1 MHARLVFGLC
11 LAWLLMPPALVA
23 DSPFDAARRDGTV
36 PRTADGK
43 PLNLD
48 FEQGTLD
55 DWTAEG
61 DAFAGQPIEG
71 DTVRRRRG
79 DMASDHAGRFWV
91 GTYERAGDGPQGTLA
106 SRPFLV
112 DKPYASFLVAGGPH
126 PETRVELVRADTRQ
140 VIFRTTG
147 DETENLKPVVV
158 DLSDH
163 LGKEIFIRLVDQHSG
178 GWGHINFDDFRLHD
192 ERPKVP
198 ERAMPQPPD
207 VFAHAGLSPEA
218 AAQAMTVPE
227 GFHVTLFAGEPD
239 VQQPIAMAIDDRGR
253 LWVAEAY
260 AYPIRV
266 PDEQARDRI
275 LIFEDADGDGRFDV
289 RKIFISG
296 LNLVSGLE
304 LGYGGVWVGAAPYL
318 MFIPDRNRDDVPDGP
333 PEIHLDGW
341 AWQDTHETLNAFI
354 WGPDG
359 WLYGC
364 HGVFTHSRVGA
375 PGTPDEQRVPI
386 NAGIWRY
393 HPLKRR
399 FEVFAHGTSNPWGV
413 DFNDQGQAFCTA
425 CVIPH
430 LFHIIQGA
438 RYQRQAG
445 AHFNPHTYADI
456 QTIARHRHWIGAT
469 PHSGNG
475 RSDAAGGGHA
485 HSGAM
490 IYLGDAWPERYRNQI
505 FMNNIHGA
513 RINQDQLA
521 PAGSG
526 YVGDRA
532 PDFLLANDSWSQIL
546 YLTYGP
552 DGQVYMIDWYDQNQC
567 HHGNV
572 EGHDRSNGRIFKV
585 SYGEPRPVKVD
596 LASLDE
602 HELVALQL
610 HPNDWYVRHAR
621 RLLAER
627 TVSPAG
633 RKRLAELAFE
643 HPEGTRRLRGLWALH
658 VAGGLG
664 PEQVVRG
671 LDHDDPYVRAWTIQL
686 ACEDGRPSADVLR
699 RFAELARHDPSPVVR
714 LYLASALQRL
724 PLADRWEV
732 LAPLV
737 THRDDAQD
745 HNLPLMYWYATEP
758 LVAEDPARALVL
770 AGGAV
775 APLPE
780 FAVRRAAGLATAG
793 ALAAVVEAIDRAA
806 DEAVQASLLAAAR
819 QGLAGIR
826 QAEMPANWSQ
836 LYSRL
841 QASRNE
847 QVRTLATALAITF
860 GDTSALD
867 ALRRLAADGRAE
879 PQLREQALAALV
891 KARDSRLPPLL
902 LQLLAEKTLRRA
914 ALRALA
920 AYDLPEAPARIFQ
933 AYADFDPDERRDAL
947 NTLASRVDYAVAL
960 LEATGAGVVAPS
972 DLSADVVRALRNLR
986 NDRVNQLISNVWGTV
1001 NDTPEE
1007 RARLIAQYRAM
1018 LTSPPKQ
1025 PPDLSLGRAIYA
1037 KACQQCHMLF
1047 GTGSKIG
1054 PELTGANRANLDYVL
1069 SNVLDPSAL
1078 IGKDYQAT
1086 VIQTTDG
1093 RVLTGLLRGEDENSV
1108 TLVTATEILILPHD
1122 EIEVRQ
1128 PSTQSMM
1135 PDDLFKPLS
1144 EHEVRSLVA
1153 YLASPEQVPML
1164 ATAENAASLF
1174 NGRDLEGWEGNLEY
1188 WSVEEGEIVGRTD
1201 GLERN
1206 EFLVSR
1212 LLVEDFELS
1221 LEVLLVDNL
1230 GNSGIQFRSEA
1241 LPGGEVRGYQAD
1253 IGPGWWGKLY
1263 EEHGRGLLWD
1273 QSGESH
1279 VQAAQ
1284 WNRYR
1289 IRAEGSRIRT
1299 WINDRLCVDLDDPQ
1313 GAQRGILA
1321 LQLHAGDAMEVRF
1334 RNLRLRVLGNAE
1346 GPHAPEPQSP

>member
-1 MHARLVFGLC
+1 MRARLVFALC
-11 LAWLLMPPALVA
+11 LMWTLPLALRA
-23 DSPFDAARRDGTV
+23 ESPFEEVRRGGSLPHDAEG
-36 PRTADGK
+36 RT
-43 PLNLD
+43 LNLD
-48 FEQGTLD
+48 FERGTLE

-61 DAFAGQPIEG
+61 DAFAAQPVEG

-79 DMASDHAGRFWV
+79 DMASDHAGRFWI
-91 GTYERAGDGPQGTLA
+91 GTFERNGDGPQGTLV
-106 SRPFLV
+106 SRPFVV
-112 DKPYASFLVAGGPH
+112 DKPYASFLIAGGPH
-126 PETRVELVRADTRQ
+126 QETRVELVRADSQQ
-140 VIFRTTG
+140 VIYRATG
-147 DETENLKPVVV
+147 DETENLKPVVA
-158 DLSDH
+158 DLSEH
-163 LGKEIFIRLVDQHSG
+163 LGQEIFIRLVDHHSG

-192 ERPKVP
+192 ERPNVP
-198 ERAMPQPPD
+198 ERVLPQPPD
-207 VFAHAGLSPEA
+207 VFAHAGLDPEA
-218 AAQAMTVPE
+218 AARAMSVPE

-253 LWVAEAY
+253 LWIAEAY

-266 PDEQARDRI
+266 ADEEARDRI
-275 LIFEDADGDGRFDV
+275 LIFHDTDGDGRFDE
-289 RKIFISG
+289 RKVFISG

-364 HGVFTHSRVGA
+364 HGVFTHSRVGT
-375 PGTPDEQRVPI
+375 PGTPDEERIPI

-393 HPLKRR
+393 HPIKRR
-399 FEVFAHGTSNPWGV
+399 FEVFAHGTSNPWGI

-430 LFHIIQGA
+430 LFHVIQGA
-438 RYQRQAG
+438 RYVRQAG
-445 AHFNPHTYADI
+445 SHFNPHTYADI

-485 HSGAM
+485 HAGAM
-490 IYLGDAWPERYRNQI
+490 IYLGGAWPEQYRNQI

-513 RINQDQLA
+513 RINQDQLE

-532 PDFLLANDSWSQIL
+532 PDFLLANDAWSQIL

-552 DGQVYMIDWYDQNQC
+552 DGQVYMIDWYDKNQC

-585 SYGEPRPVKVD
+585 SYGQPQMARID
-596 LASLDE
+596 LAALAE
-602 HELVALQL
+602 EELVDLQL

-621 RLLAER
+621 RLLDER
-627 TVSPAG
+627 GASPQA
-633 RKRLAELAFE
+633 RQRLAQMAFE
-643 HPEGTRRLRGLWALH
+643 HADGTRRLRGLWALH
-658 VAGGLG
+658 VAGGLS
-664 PEQVVRG
+664 PEHVARG
-671 LDHDDPYVRAWTIQL
+671 LQHEDPYVRAWTIQL
-686 ACEDGRPSADVLR
+686 ACEDGRPSAAV
-699 RFAELARHDPSPVVR
+699 LARLAALAEADPSPVVR
-714 LYLASALQRL
+714 LYVASALQRL
-724 PLADRWEV
+724 PLADRWEIAGR
-732 LAPLV
+732 LIR
-737 THRDDAQD
+737 HQEDAQD
-745 HNLPLMYWYATEP
+745 HNLPLMYWYAFEP
-758 LVAEDPARALVL
+758 LVAADPARALAL
-770 AGGAV
+770 AAEAV

-780 FAVRRAAGLATAG
+780 FSVRRAAGLGTAQ
-793 ALAAVVEAIDRAA
+793 ALAAVVEAIDRLPEDSAR
-806 DEAVQASLLAAAR
+806 AVLLAAAR

-826 QAEMPANWSQ
+826 QVEMPPNWRA
-836 LYSRL
+836 LYRRL
-841 QASRNE
+841 AASGDE

-860 GDTSALD
+860 GDATALD
-867 ALRRLAADGRAE
+867 AMRQLVADRRGE
-879 PQLREQALAALV
+879 PELREQALASLV
-891 KARDSRLPPLL
+891 KARDPKLPPILL
-902 LQLLAEKTLRRA
+902 SLVSDKALRRP

-920 AYDLPEAPARIFQ
+920 AFDEPQAPSRILA

-947 NTLASRVDYAVAL
+947 NTLAARTDYAVAL
-960 LEATGAGVVAPS
+960 LEAVGAGTVAAG
-972 DLSADVVRALRNLR
+972 DLSADLIRSLRNLG
-986 NDRVNQLISNVWGTV
+986 NERVNTLIGRVWGTV

-1007 RARLIAQYRAM
+1007 RARLIAQYKAL
-1018 LTSPPKQ
+1018 LTAPAEQ
-1025 PPDLSLGRAIYA
+1025 PPDPSLGRAIFA
-1037 KACQQCHMLF
+1037 KACQQCHVLF

-1054 PELTGANRANLDYVL
+1054 PELTGSNRGNLDYIL

-1078 IGKDYQAT
+1078 IGKDYLAT
-1086 VIQTTDG
+1086 LVQTTDG
-1093 RVLTGLLRGEDENSV
+1093 RVLTGLVRGEDENSL
-1108 TLVTATEILILPHD
+1108 TLVTATETLVLPHD

-1128 PSTQSMM
+1128 PSAQSMM

-1153 YLASPEQVPML
+1153 YLASPQQVPML
-1164 ATAENAASLF
+1164 ATVENASSLF
-1174 NGRDLEGWEGNLEY
+1174 NGRDLEGWEGNFEL
-1188 WSVEEGEIVGRTD
+1188 WSVEGGEIVGRTS
-1201 GLERN
+1201 GLDHN

-1212 LLVEDFELS
+1212 LLVGDFELT
-1221 LEVLLVDNL
+1221 LEVLLVDNQ

-1253 IGPGWWGKLY
+1253 IGAGWWGKLY
-1263 EEHGRGLLWD
+1263 EEHGRGLLW
-1273 QSGESH
+1273 QNSGEPY
-1279 VQAAQ
+1279 VQPAQ

-1299 WINDRLCVDLDDPQ
+1299 WINDQLCVDLDDPQ
-1313 GAQRGILA
+1313 GARRGIIA
-1321 LQLHAGDAMEVRF
+1321 LQLHAGEAMEVRF
-1334 RNLRLRVLGNAE
+1334 RDLRLRVLT
-1346 GPHAPEPQSP
+1346 STR